1 MSEAKVGEEFVR
13 HEFDEAIAIHRAIVE
28 AEEILSARHPL
39 PAAKRVIKSALTE
52 DRRFLRQLE
61 KLGAKHG
68 ASGKVEDVAGSM
80 NELMRQTVEKAG
92 EAESEAYEAHAVLVN
107 AKRKQQDSGAAM
119 IRIARARKDT
129 ELRDAATEFTK
140 ATKSSAQKLADELA
154 TFAVHI
160 AGGGRSAAPAGRSS
174 TSRSASSRSSSG
186 RATSTRKATKARP
199 TGASTSRRSNGSR
212 RR

>member
-52 DRRFLRQLE
+52 DRGFLRQLE

-154 TFAVHI
+154 TFAVQI
-160 AGGGRSAAPAGRSS
+160 AGGGSAAPAGRSS